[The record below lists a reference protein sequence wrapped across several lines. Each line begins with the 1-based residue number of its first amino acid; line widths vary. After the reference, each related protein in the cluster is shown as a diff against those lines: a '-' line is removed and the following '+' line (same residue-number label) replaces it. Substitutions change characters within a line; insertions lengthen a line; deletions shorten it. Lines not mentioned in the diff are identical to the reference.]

1 MRGVLRLLPFW
12 GPTVWIGGVLLGMS
26 QLWSYESTPTHAAP
40 AVVQWPTSG
49 SLRPSSHVTLVMA
62 AHPCCPC
69 TRASVSELARI
80 MARSRNAVAA
90 YVLCYT
96 PKILPKEWHETDLYT
111 RLAAIPGVTVVRDE
125 DGREAARFHATVS
138 GQTLLFD
145 AAGHLRYSGGITSAR
160 GVEGDSVGQRAV
172 LALIHGEQIQRS
184 RYPAFG
190 CSLFSAPLSG
200 QSRSPSQDGAK
211 VVRSLLTRQVEAVPQ
226 K

>member
-1 MRGVLRLLPFW
+1 MGGVLRLLPFW
-12 GPTVWIGGVLLGMS
+12 APTVWIGGVLLGMS

-49 SLRPSSHVTLVMA
+49 SLRRSSRLTLVMA

-80 MARSRNAVAA
+80 MARNRNAVAA

-96 PKILPKEWHETDLYT
+96 PKIVPKEWHETDLYT

-125 DGREAARFHATVS
+125 EGREAARFHATVS

-145 AAGHLRYSGGITSAR
+145 ATGRLRYSGGITSAR
-160 GVEGDSVGQRAV
+160 GVEGDSAGQRAV
-172 LALIHGEQIQRS
+172 LALMRGEQIQRS
-184 RYPAFG
+184 LYPAFG
-190 CSLFSAPLSG
+190 CSLFSSPLSG
-200 QSRSPSQDGAK
+200 RPRSPIQDAAG
-211 VVRSLLTRQVEAVPQ
+211 VVRSTLKRQAEAVP
-226 K
+226 